1 MRERWPLSI
10 VGEGLRPA
18 RLAPPQVW
26 AELPLKR
33 CHAQAVRAA
42 IVFVKNRQRRKRQSF
57 EIPPITSGTG
67 QLAAIQAVTPSLGV
81 ELTPVDVRDAS
92 GIEHSIAG
100 LTCGSNSGLIVT
112 ISPLAFLRRE
122 LIIAL
127 AARHRLPAVYAIRV
141 FVADGGLMSYGPDE
155 IEQHRRAAGYVDRI
169 LRGEKPADLPVQRR
183 PNTNW

>member
-1 MRERWPLSI
+1 M
-10 VGEGLRPA
+10 
-18 RLAPPQVW
+18 
-26 AELPLKR
+26 
-33 CHAQAVRAA
+33 
-42 IVFVKNRQRRKRQSF
+42 
-57 EIPPITSGTG
+57 
-67 QLAAIQAVTPSLGV
+67 

-155 IEQHRRAAGYVDRI
+155 IEQHRRR
-169 LRGEKPADLPVQRR
+169 LRR
-183 PNTNW
+183 PHPQGREAGRPTGAGADQI

>member
-1 MRERWPLSI
+1 M
-10 VGEGLRPA
+10 
-18 RLAPPQVW
+18 
-26 AELPLKR
+26 
-33 CHAQAVRAA
+33 
-42 IVFVKNRQRRKRQSF
+42 
-57 EIPPITSGTG
+57 
-67 QLAAIQAVTPSLGV
+67 AAIQAVTPSLGV

-127 AARHRLPAVYAIRV
+127 APRHRLPAVYAIRV

-155 IEQHRRAAGYVDRI
+155 IEQHRRAADYVGRI
-169 LRGEKPADLPVQRR
+169 LKGEKPADLPVQARTKYDLVAPSGQR
-183 PNTNW
+183 QAA